1 MRVFIEPLIAYLPK
15 AKLLL
20 NHTEGMLDPGP
31 DSGLLSV
38 TRSILVREFSTIV
51 ALLVDQDARL
61 GRGLLHVFLRYF
73 SKLLSAKVCCFT
85 ITDLTVEVV

>member
-1 MRVFIEPLIAYLPK
+1 M
-15 AKLLL
+15 
-20 NHTEGMLDPGP
+20 
-31 DSGLLSV
+31 
-38 TRSILVREFSTIV
+38 IV